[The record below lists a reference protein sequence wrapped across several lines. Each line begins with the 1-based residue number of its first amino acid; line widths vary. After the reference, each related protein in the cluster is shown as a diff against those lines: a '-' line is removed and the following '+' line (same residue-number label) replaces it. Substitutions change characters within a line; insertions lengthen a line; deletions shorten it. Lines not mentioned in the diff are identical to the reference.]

1 MMKEKL
7 KGTVYLLLAT
17 VIWGSAFI
25 AQSVGMD
32 HVGPFTFQAVRCGL
46 ACLFLFPLSRFT
58 DGKAYFGQK
67 WMNPK
72 LWKTGTLA
80 GLALF
85 LAAGLQQ
92 VSLQYTSA
100 GKAGFL
106 TAMYIVLV
114 PVLGVYLGKKP
125 SVTVWISVAI
135 AVLGLYLLSGA
146 NLTGIQP
153 ADLMLLG
160 CAFFFAVQI
169 TIVDRLGL
177 GFDGVRLNC
186 VQSLVCAVLSAIMMA
201 LTEEVH
207 LGNILRCWLPLCY
220 AGILSMGV
228 AYTLQIIGQQK
239 LEPTQASILM
249 SLESVFALLFGWV
262 ILKER
267 LSPVELAGCGAMFC
281 AVVLSQIPKKAPQ

>member
-1 MMKEKL
+1 MKDKF
-7 KGTVYLLLAT
+7 KGTFLLLLAT

-25 AQSVGMD
+25 SQTVGMD

-58 DGKAYFGQK
+58 DGKDNFAKK
-67 WMNPK
+67 WLDK
-72 LWKTGTLA
+72 DLWKTGFLA
-80 GLALF
+80 GIALF

-114 PVLGVYLGKKP
+114 PILGLFLGRKP
-125 SVTVWISVAI
+125 SLAAWVSVMI
-135 AVLGLYLLSGA
+135 AVVGLYLLSGA
-146 NLTGIQP
+146 SLHGIQA

-169 TIVDRLGL
+169 TIIDRMGL

-186 VQSLVCAVLSAIMMA
+186 VQSLVCAALSGFVMIC
-201 LTEEVH
+201 TEEVDMPS
-207 LGNILRCWLPLCY
+207 ILRCWLPLCH
-220 AGILSMGV
+220 AGILSMGL
-228 AYTLQIIGQQK
+228 AYSLQIFGQQL

-249 SLESVFALLFGWV
+249 SLESVFALIFGWM
-262 ILKER
+262 ILHER
-267 LSPVELAGCGAMFC
+267 LSPAELAGCAAMFC
-281 AVVLSQIPKKAPQ
+281 AVILSQIPKKSPD